1 MLEMIEMRT
10 VRDIMHTEVIAV
22 RQTTTVRELVQILD
36 TEAISGVPVLDSAG
50 KVRGVVS
57 RTDVIR
63 LAAREREIPMAEAFW
78 ESVGVAG
85 TEVDD
90 EDDPDAYFLAP
101 ESAVML
107 IPGAGA
113 FEGLGLDEATVD
125 EIMTPLAF
133 TVDPEMLIWELAK
146 FLVKGRI
153 HRALVVEDG
162 RLVGIVTAFDILRVV
177 AGDAEG

>member
-1 MLEMIEMRT
+1 MRT
-10 VRDIMHTEVIAV
+10 VRDIMQTDVIAV
-22 RQTTTVRELVQILD
+22 RQNTTVRELIQILD
-36 TEAISGVPVLDSAG
+36 EEGISGLPVLDSAG

-63 LAAREREIPMAEAFW
+63 LAARDSEVPVAEAFW
-78 ESVGVAG
+78 EGLGQYDRSPDG
-85 TEVDD
+85 

-107 IPGAGA
+107 IPGSTT
-113 FEGLGLDEATVD
+113 FEQLSLEETLVE
-125 EIMTPLAF
+125 EIMTPVAF

-146 FLVKGRI
+146 FLVTGRI
-153 HRALVVEDG
+153 HRALAVDDG
-162 RLVGIVTAFDILRVV
+162 RLVGIVTAFDVLRVV